1 MKPLH
6 FIALLLALSSGS
18 VFAAELRQPRDRL
31 LTGGQPDAQQLQDAA
46 KAGVTTVIDLRAPQ
60 EDRGYDEQAAAE
72 KLGLRYVRLPINGAG
87 DINEANARTLDRL
100 LKQDAG
106 TTLLHC
112 ASGNRAGALLALAAH
127 ALGMPAGDALA
138 FGKAAGLGKLEP
150 VVRQRLGLPAMACAA
165 PGEAPS
171 ARC

>member
-72 KLGLRYVRLPINGAG
+72 KLGLRYVRLPIDGAG
-87 DINEANARTLDRL
+87 GISEANARTLDRL
-100 LKQDAG
+100 LRQDPG
-106 TTLLHC
+106 STLLHC
-112 ASGNRAGALLALAAH
+112 ASGNRAGALLALAQARVH
-127 ALGMPAGDALA
+127 GASPEAALQ
-138 FGKAAGLGKLEP
+138 FGRDAGLTSLEP
-150 VVRQRLGLPAMACAA
+150 AVRAALEHPAR
-165 PGEAPS
+165 P
-171 ARC
+171 

>member
-112 ASGNRAGALLALAAH
+112 ASGNRAGALLALAH
-127 ALGMPAGDALA
+127 ARVEGASNEDALQ
-138 FGKAAGLGKLEP
+138 FGRDAGLGSLEP
-150 VVRQRLGLPAMACAA
+150 VVRKALD
-165 PGEAPS
+165 GE
-171 ARC
+171 

>member
-1 MKPLH
+1 MKRLPM
-6 FIALLLALSSGS
+6 LLILLFACTSGAVAS
-18 VFAAELRQPRDRL
+18 GQALRQPRPNL

-46 KAGVTTVIDLRAPQ
+46 RAGVTTVIDLRAPQ

-112 ASGNRAGALLALAAH
+112 ASGNRTGALLALARARVEG
-127 ALGMPAGDALA
+127 ASSEDALQ
-138 FGKAAGLGKLEP
+138 FGRDAGLGSLEP
-150 VVRQRLGLPAMACAA
+150 VVRKALD
-165 PGEAPS
+165 EE
-171 ARC
+171 

>member
-6 FIALLLALSSGS
+6 LIALLLALSSGS

-60 EDRGYDEQAAAE
+60 EERGYDEQATAE

-106 TTLLHC
+106 MTLLHC
-112 ASGNRAGALLALAAH
+112 ASGNRAGALLALARARVEG
-127 ALGMPAGDALA
+127 ASNEDALQ
-138 FGKAAGLGKLEP
+138 FGRDAGLGSLEP
-150 VVRQRLGLPAMACAA
+150 LVRKALD
-165 PGEAPS
+165 GE
-171 ARC
+171 

>member
-6 FIALLLALSSGS
+6 LIALLLALSSGS

-112 ASGNRAGALLALAAH
+112 ASGNRAGALLALAH
-127 ALGMPAGDALA
+127 ARVEGASNEDALQ
-138 FGKAAGLGKLEP
+138 FGRDAGLGSLEP
-150 VVRQRLGLPAMACAA
+150 VVRKALD
-165 PGEAPS
+165 GE
-171 ARC
+171 

>member
-87 DINEANARTLDRL
+87 DINEAIARTLDRL

-112 ASGNRAGALLALAAH
+112 ASGNRAGALLALAH
-127 ALGMPAGDALA
+127 ARVEGASNEDALQ
-138 FGKAAGLGKLEP
+138 FGRDAGLGSLEP
-150 VVRQRLGLPAMACAA
+150 VVRKALD
-165 PGEAPS
+165 GE
-171 ARC
+171 

>member
-1 MKPLH
+1 MTAYRLPLLLCLLLPLTATAADAPLH
-6 FIALLLALSSGS
+6 
-18 VFAAELRQPRDRL
+18 QPRPDL
-31 LTGGQPDAQQLQDAA
+31 YTAGQPSAQQLRQAA
-46 KAGVTTVIDLRAPQ
+46 ANGVTTVIDLRAPQ

-112 ASGNRAGALLALAAH
+112 ASGNRAGALLALARARIDG
-127 ALGMPAGDALA
+127 ASGEDALQ
-138 FGKAAGLGKLEP
+138 FGRAAGLGSLEP
-150 VVRQRLGLPAMACAA
+150 VVRRELGVS
-165 PGEAPS
+165 EEK
-171 ARC
+171 

>member
-87 DINEANARTLDRL
+87 DINEANARTLHNL

-112 ASGNRAGALLALAAH
+112 ASGNRVGALLALARARVDG
-127 ALGMPAGDALA
+127 ASGEDALQ
-138 FGKAAGLGKLEP
+138 FGRAAGLGSLEP
-150 VVRQRLGLPAMACAA
+150 VVHRELGVS
-165 PGEAPS
+165 EEK
-171 ARC
+171 